1 MKLKIMNSR
10 STTDLLVLQVTF
22 SVTSITIKEP
32 TSLGKDEYTYIV
44 LIDVYNAMDIL
55 HH

>member
-1 MKLKIMNSR
+1 MNLKIMNSR

-22 SVTSITIKEP
+22 SVTSITIKES
-32 TSLGKDEYTYIV
+32 TSLGKDEYAYI
-44 LIDVYNAMDIL
+44 IMSDVYNAMDIL